1 MKHNQL
7 VPFDGLVFKPPF
19 RGERPYIKAAD
30 IFRALED
37 SIFLKTHSSGS
48 LQIELR
54 SLVDCALVL
63 VCGFS
68 ANALVRLRWSDGC
81 QSHLYSLERVES
93 LVPLLPGRLPE
104 YELLSTQDGD
114 FLKLLDSSGLANLF
128 ECVVDAAKRLLPAPE
143 AHSRWLVRSV
153 SFDLTS
159 SVSSGDY
166 FKVSYDVLRSGLVR
180 WFVDDQDGRRVM
192 NSTSYLYRPT
202 PDLSIN

>member
-7 VPFDGLVFKPPF
+7 VPFDGLVLTPPF

-37 SIFLKTHSSGS
+37 SIFLKTYTNGS

-192 NSTSYLYRPT
+192 NSTIYLYRRY
-202 PDLSIN
+202 PDLSSN